1 MGQIKVKGKILRRFC
16 REYRFFVVILQLE
29 TMTLHVFNPEHD
41 LALAANL
48 SNFTSPHA
56 GRQLRADIGFLPA
69 IWADGDDVVLVDDV
83 EAAQRD
89 FARVMH
95 RRFDRFVD
103 KRQLVRLGITHVEP
117 WGWDLA
123 LRSFLLRYGVGAVPT
138 EEEIEVI
145 RDLSHR
151 KHAIDLLR
159 ALDFEGTTG
168 QSWLAE
174 EMAAVQQALEAH
186 QQIVVKAPWSSSGR
200 GVRFI
205 EGTVSMSGLERWI
218 QHVIDRQGSVVI
230 ETYCHKVKDFGME
243 FESDGEGHVRY
254 LGLSLF
260 HTQNGAYTGNIL
272 ATEEEKQEMISRY
285 ISNNLL
291 ISVREKICEVLGEC
305 YSHRYA
311 GPLGVDMMVVR
322 GNDNQHFLLNPCVE
336 INLRRTMGHVA
347 LALSKQVPSDHVMRV
362 ECSENRYR
370 LRVLASLR

>member
-1 MGQIKVKGKILRRFC
+1 MAV
-16 REYRFFVVILQLE
+16 
-29 TMTLHVFNPEHD
+29 LHIFNPEHD
-41 LALAANL
+41 IALAANL

-56 GRQLRADIGFLPA
+56 GRQLRHDLGWLPA
-69 IWADGDDVVLVDDV
+69 IWASEGYVLVEDV

-103 KRQLVRLGITHVEP
+103 KHQLAKLDIDHVEP

-123 LRSFLLRYGVGAVPT
+123 LRSFLLRYGVEAVPA
-138 EEEIEVI
+138 EAEIGVI

-151 KHAIDLLR
+151 KHAVNLLR
-159 ALDFEGTTG
+159 LLDFEGTTG
-168 QSWLAE
+168 QSWLADG
-174 EMAAVQQALEAH
+174 MAAVQQALDAH
-186 QQIVVKAPWSSSGR
+186 RQIVVKAPWSSSGR

-205 EGTVSMSGLERWI
+205 EGASIIAQQRWI
-218 QHVIDRQGSVVI
+218 ENVMAAQGSVVV

-272 ATEEEKQEMISRY
+272 ASEEEKQTMINRY
-285 ISNNLL
+285 IPDGLL
-291 ISVREKICEVLGEC
+291 TAVQEKICAVLGALYC
-305 YSHRYA
+305 HRYA
-311 GPLGVDMMVVR
+311 GPFGVDMMVVR
-322 GNDNQHFLLNPCVE
+322 GEDQQHFLLNPCVE

-347 LALSKQVPSDHVMRV
+347 LALSKQVPSDHVMRIDY
-362 ECSENRYR
+362 SENTYK
-370 LRVLASLR
+370 LRIRQI